1 MDSLTITKQQ
11 KKRETLLLIILGLT
25 LAIIWLVSKFV
36 LGINFAVMEHGS
48 YAAFGYHEIRG
59 ERVWTLSFDSFSGA
73 ISADG
78 ELPENGKRRLL
89 IHSRAEN
96 SELEL
101 TVKTG
106 DEMNSYILDGNAQ
119 DLTIPGTE
127 RRFTMTISGTEVLS
141 GYFNAVWE

>member
-1 MDSLTITKQQ
+1 MRRFLSI
-11 KKRETLLLIILGLT
+11 LL
-25 LAIIWLVSKFV
+25 V
-36 LGINFAVMEHGS
+36 LGML
-48 YAAFGYHEIRG
+48 
-59 ERVWTLSFDSFSGA
+59 LSVPVCGVTA
-73 ISADG
+73 ADG